1 MHRFTCKLLSVV
13 CGECTK
19 FKHINKHFNFQIVSS
34 LYSWACFNSLSSHH
48 VLPNPQDLSLA
59 ARRTV
64 QVLMYNHAW
73 SLLCYFQ
80 ILMTFVERRRQDA
93 KPRAWILSSV
103 KAAKT
108 GRGELGA
115 ALSLAACGR
124 SCAWFSPFPGCR
136 WLLAQP
142 VGASRAKARCGDKL
156 FLSLAILLHF
166 LGSHRDG
173 PGLQPVLAACSEPV
187 TPTGLRTG
195 AVQKDSRKS

>member
-1 MHRFTCKLLSVV
+1 MTLFFLPLSVFLPTMHRFTCKLLSVV

-80 ILMTFVERRRQDA
+80 ILMTFVERRKQDA

-103 KAAKT
+103 KAAAGT
-108 GRGELGA
+108 QVGESWGLLSLWLLVEDPAHGSPPSQDADGCWHSLWERAEPRLSVVTSCSCPWPSSCTSLGA
-115 ALSLAACGR
+115 
-124 SCAWFSPFPGCR
+124 
-136 WLLAQP
+136 
-142 VGASRAKARCGDKL
+142 
-156 FLSLAILLHF
+156 
-166 LGSHRDG
+166 
-173 PGLQPVLAACSEPV
+173 
-187 TPTGLRTG
+187 TG
-195 AVQKDSRKS
+195 AGLVCSLCWLRAQSL